1 MNTEFSELRQKLVKG
16 DETAFRQLVDAHGGL
31 VYQTALRR
39 LKGDHA
45 LAQDASQN
53 VFVELNRKAA
63 RLPDDTNL
71 PAWLYR
77 QVCYASGKQVR
88 TEERRRLREAESS
101 RTAPREI
108 EDPGHL
114 WNEIRLL
121 IDSALV
127 SLGENDRNLLL
138 LRFWGGK
145 SLREAGEAQGL
156 SENAAQK
163 RITRAFERLRT
174 YLTRYGVTGSAA
186 ALSLALGNNASATA
200 PAGFATTIE
209 TKAIAT
215 RAPSL
220 LEALNPIDWFFGLK
234 AKPVLATGISLLAIS
249 LGTTGFVAG
258 RKAAQSHKSAVA
270 WQDAVDQTAAAVRR
284 EETAPA
290 LMHAATAKN
299 GEELSPPRRELTIRE
314 LVATAAEYLRNDSS
328 DPEKSALAFVAT
340 RRIPLDKISEALAEL
355 NNYRGEKEVFE
366 NLGPIFAGLLAKS
379 DVAAAMKYAEE
390 NFTGPVHG
398 GALREIIREWAH
410 REPKS
415 VWSWYNEISDSG
427 ELPMQ
432 QTWWSSQANDIF
444 SELAAHDPAA
454 AFSEL
459 EKISLSQ
466 ERGASSGITKA
477 ALGSA
482 KRTEILDLLNQLPN
496 ERQKLRIARDL
507 AGDWAHLNPTEAAA
521 WAASLSFENPA
532 AHLEVLGE
540 VAEDWA
546 IIDPHAAGKWL
557 IANAPE
563 PMRARVIEIV
573 KQAFTRL

>member
-1 MNTEFSELRQKLVKG
+1 MRPDFKKLQSRLAAA
-16 DETAFRQLVDAHGGL
+16 DESAFRQLVDEHGGL

-39 LKGDHA
+39 LNGDHA
-45 LAQDASQN
+45 LAQDAAQN
-53 VFVELNRKAA
+53 VFVELNRKAGD
-63 RLPDDTNL
+63 LPNDTNL

-77 QVCYASGKQVR
+77 QTCFVTGKQVR
-88 TEERRRLREAESS
+88 TEERRRLREAAASESVP
-101 RTAPREI
+101 AEI
-108 EDPGHL
+108 EEPGHL
-114 WNEIRLL
+114 WNEIKLL
-121 IDSALV
+121 IDSAIG

-145 SLREAGEAQGL
+145 SLREAGEAEGI

-163 RITRAFERLRT
+163 RITRAFDSLRT

-186 ALSLALGNNASATA
+186 TLTLAFGSNASAA
-200 PAGFATTIE
+200 VPAGYVDT
-209 TKAIAT
+209 IAT
-215 RAPSL
+215 AAMAAKAPSL
-220 LEALNPIDWFFGLK
+220 LDALNPMDWFVGLK
-234 AKPVLATGISLLAIS
+234 TKPVLATGISLLAIS

-270 WQDAVDQTAAAVRR
+270 WQHAVDQTAAAVQR
-284 EETAPA
+284 EESAPSVTNA
-290 LMHAATAKN
+290 VKAQIGN
-299 GEELSPPRRELTIRE
+299 EFSPPRREPTIRE
-314 LVATAAEYLRNDSS
+314 LVAKAAEYFRNDSS
-328 DPEKSALAFVAT
+328 GPENSALAFVAT
-340 RRIPLDKISEALAEL
+340 RGIPLEKISAAVAEL

-379 DVAAAMKYAEE
+379 DVTAAIKYAEE
-390 NFTGPVHG
+390 NFTGTVYG

-444 SELAAHDPAA
+444 SEMTAQDPAA
-454 AFSEL
+454 AFAEL
-459 EKISLSQ
+459 KNISLSQ
-466 ERGASSGITKA
+466 KRGAYSGITKA
-477 ALGSA
+477 ALGSD
-482 KRTEILDLLNQLPN
+482 KRSEILDLLNQLPN

-507 AGDWAHLNPTEAAA
+507 AGDWAKLNPTEAAD
-521 WAASLSFENPA
+521 WAATLSFENPA

-546 IIDPHAAGKWL
+546 ITDPHAAGKWL

-563 PMRARVIEIV
+563 PMRAQITEIV